1 MMDDIG
7 FVYRVPEHSG
17 GHRPGA
23 HQASTN
29 GAGNAFHSHARLFDH
44 PDPRRLDV
52 RASLRA
58 GRGEWLVRAYRQRA
72 TITVRLVVD
81 VSASM
86 HMGAPLRKLDLA
98 ARFAESAALSAF
110 GVGDPVG
117 LLAFDAAHRED
128 LYLPAIRNR
137 GAGQAMRTSLAACRP
152 ARSGAC
158 GLVETVHQ
166 LAGRRELVFLVSD
179 FHWPLAATAEALNV
193 LSHAWVVPLVVWD
206 QTEMAPPPVDGFIA
220 LCDAETGSAAPVW
233 VNARLRQRW
242 AAQIASRRHA
252 LDQLFGSCS
261 LPPLYLHGRYDAQ
274 ALSRYF
280 LELMP

>member
-1 MMDDIG
+1 MDDIA
-7 FVYRVPEHSG
+7 FFYRIPGRSG

-29 GAGNAFHSHARLFDH
+29 GAGHAFHSHARLLDL
-44 PDPRRLDV
+44 PDSRRLDV

-72 TITVRLVVD
+72 AISLRLVVD

-86 HMGAPLRKLDLA
+86 QVGAPLRKLDIA
-98 ARFAESAALSAF
+98 ARIAESAAHSAF
-110 GVGDPVG
+110 GVGDTVG
-117 LLAFDAAHRED
+117 MLAFDAAHRED
-128 LYLPAIRNR
+128 LYFPAMHSR
-137 GAGQAMRTSLAACRP
+137 GAGQQMRLAIAACNP
-152 ARSGAC
+152 SKTAGCA
-158 GLVETVHQ
+158 LVETVRQ

-179 FHWPLAATAEALNV
+179 FHWPLAVMAEAMDM

-206 QTEMAPPPVDGFIA
+206 QTELAPPPVDGFVT
-220 LCDAETGSAAPVW
+220 LRDAETGAATPVW

-242 AAQIASRRHA
+242 AAQLASRRRA
-252 LDQLFGSCS
+252 LDALFGSRN
-261 LPPLYLHGRYDAQ
+261 LLPLYLHGGFDAA

-280 LELMP
+280 LELVP